1 MSKEEARSRTEILK
15 HLREQHQA
23 SVSGTQV
30 LLKDLQTVRKEIRQ
44 AMQTEP
50 RTVPELAAATGLPAN
65 EVLWHVIAMMKY
77 NLVKEV
83 GLDDGYYRYRLAE
96 EAKK

>member
-1 MSKEEARSRTEILK
+1 MSKEEARKRAEILK
-15 HLREQHQA
+15 RLREQHQA
-23 SVSGTQV
+23 SVSATQA
-30 LLKDLQTVRKEIRQ
+30 LLKELQAIRKEIRQ

-50 RTVPELAAATGLPAN
+50 RTVPELAATTGLPAN
-65 EVLWHVIAMMKY
+65 EALWHVIAMKKY
-77 NLVKEV
+77 NLVAEV